1 VNDPIEDLAAQ
12 SLAEYAKALQSIRP
26 SAQLDARL
34 HQTFRS
40 FENRAR
46 RQRHVRLAIAAGLGA
61 IAVGGAIFVERLKVL
76 EYAAHVSPSQTLLQ
90 SWLMGSQARRA
101 GMSSPLGQVSP
112 WPSGGAVFRV
122 RTSAASWSPGSHFD
136 PGLGEPQ
143 FWIDVRVGND
153 SSMQVVRIIPVA
165 EIVSA
170 RAPYSPVDV
179 VN

>member
-1 VNDPIEDLAAQ
+1 VTDPIEDLAAQ
-12 SLAEYAKALQSIRP
+12 SLAGYAKALRSIRP

-61 IAVGGAIFVERLKVL
+61 IAVGGAIFVERLKVP
-76 EYAAHVSPSQTLLQ
+76 EYAAHVSRSQTLPQ
-90 SWLMGSQARRA
+90 SWLMGSQASRA
-101 GMSSPLGQVSP
+101 GMSSPLGQVSQ
-112 WPSGGAVFRV
+112 WRSGEAVFRV
-122 RTSAASWSPGSHFD
+122 RTSAAWSPVSHFD

-165 EIVSA
+165 GTFSA
-170 RAPYSPVDV
+170 RARYSPIDV

>member
-12 SLAEYAKALQSIRP
+12 SLAEYAKALRSVRP

-40 FENRAR
+40 FENHAR
-46 RQRHVRLAIAAGLGA
+46 RQRHVRLAIAAGIGA
-61 IAVGGAIFVERLKVL
+61 IAVGGAIFVERLKVR
-76 EYAAHVSPSQTLLQ
+76 EYAAHVSPVQILLQ
-90 SWLMGSQARRA
+90 SRLMGSQARRA
-101 GMSSPLGQVSP
+101 GMWSPLGQVPP

-122 RTSAASWSPGSHFD
+122 RTSAAPWALGSHFD

-143 FWIDVRVGND
+143 FWIDVRVGDD

-165 EIVSA
+165 GIVSA
-170 RAPYSPVDV
+170 RARHSPIDV

>member
-12 SLAEYAKALQSIRP
+12 SLAEYAKALRSIRP

-61 IAVGGAIFVERLKVL
+61 IAVGGAIFVERLKVR
-76 EYAAHVSPSQTLLQ
+76 EYAAHVSPVLLQ
-90 SWLMGSQARRA
+90 SRLMGSQARRA
-101 GMSSPLGQVSP
+101 GMPSLLGQLSP
-112 WPSGGAVFRV
+112 WPSGGVVFRV
-122 RTSAASWSPGSHFD
+122 RTSAAPWALGSHFD

-165 EIVSA
+165 GIVSA
-170 RAPYSPVDV
+170 RAPYSPIDV